1 MSVKA
6 WSDEQENELISLYTK
21 DGMKD
26 VHDLAKHFGKGYR
39 SVISKLVQLKIY
51 EKPEINEADKGQTVK
66 VMLRDLEEL
75 LEIQIEGTNL
85 NKKENLYKLLIAIKG
100 KLDEHFP
107 IDIYQTGSGTSSNM
121 NANEVIANRASQLSA
136 EKNLKVHPNDHV
148 NCGQSSNDTFPTA
161 IRIAAVMETQ
171 ADLIPA
177 LKELIKAFQDKGSEY
192 AHVVKTGRTHLMD
205 AMPVTL
211 EQEFGGYARQ
221 LELGIE
227 RLQSSLERMRE
238 LPMGGTAV
246 GTGINT
252 PPEFPPAFAEEVSKL
267 SGESMREAENHFEAQ
282 STVDAPVEMSGQLKT
297 IAVGLL
303 KIVNDLRWMNSGPN
317 AGLGEIQLAALQPGS
332 SIMPG
337 KVNPVIEES
346 TAMVCAQVIGYDSA
360 ISVGG
365 LSGNFELNVMLPMVA
380 HSLLE
385 SIRLL
390 AAASRN
396 LAQRSVSRVIV
407 REEHIQSLVGR
418 NPILVTT
425 LNPLIGYDLAAKIA
439 KTAFAENRPLLEVAK
454 EMCDLPEDELKKALD
469 PAKMTQ
475 GGLVE

>member
-1 MSVKA
+1 MT
-6 WSDEQENELISLYTK
+6 DDFRIEK
-21 DGMKD
+21 DSMG
-26 VHDLAKHFGKGYR
+26 
-39 SVISKLVQLKIY
+39 
-51 EKPEINEADKGQTVK
+51 EVK
-66 VMLRDLEEL
+66 VPKDA
-75 LEIQIEGTNL
+75 
-85 NKKENLYKLLIAIKG
+85 LYAAQTQRAVDNFPVSGIPIRRPLIAALGMIKSSAARVNGTSGAISEEVAALIQSAAQEVIEG

-177 LKELIKAFQDKGSEY
+177 LKELIKAFQDKGAEY

-396 LAQRSVSRVIV
+396 LAQRSVSRIIV

-454 EMCDLPEDELKKALD
+454 KMCDLPEDELKKVLD

>member
-1 MSVKA
+1 MTEA
-6 WSDEQENELISLYTK
+6 FRIEK
-21 DGMKD
+21 DSMG
-26 VHDLAKHFGKGYR
+26 
-39 SVISKLVQLKIY
+39 
-51 EKPEINEADKGQTVK
+51 EVK
-66 VMLRDLEEL
+66 VPREALYAAQTQRAIENFPVSGIPIRRPLIAALGMIKCSAARVNGASGAIPEEVAFL
-75 LEIQIEGTNL
+75 IQSAAQEVIEG
-85 NKKENLYKLLIAIKG
+85 KH
-100 KLDEHFP
+100 DEHFP

-121 NANEVIANRASQLSA
+121 NANEVIANRASQLSTDNA
-136 EKNLKVHPNDHV
+136 IKVHPNDHV

-161 IRIAAVMETQ
+161 IRIAAVMETKS
-171 ADLIPA
+171 DLIPA
-177 LKELIKAFQDKGSEY
+177 LVELRKAFLSKGAEY

-211 EQEFGGYARQ
+211 EQEFSGYARQ
-221 LELGIE
+221 LELGIA
-227 RLQSSLERMRE
+227 RLEASLERIRE

-252 PPEFPPAFAEEVSKL
+252 PPEFPPAFAEEVSNL
-267 SGESMREAENHFEAQ
+267 SGEPMREAQNHFEAQ

-390 AAASRN
+390 AAACRN
-396 LAQRSVSRVIV
+396 LAHRSVSRIIA

-439 KTAFAENRPLLEVAK
+439 KTAFAENRPLLEVAM
-454 EMCDLPEDELKKALD
+454 EMCELPKEELIKALD

>member
-1 MSVKA
+1 MT
-6 WSDEQENELISLYTK
+6 DEFRIEK
-21 DGMKD
+21 DSMG
-26 VHDLAKHFGKGYR
+26 
-39 SVISKLVQLKIY
+39 
-51 EKPEINEADKGQTVK
+51 EVK
-66 VMLRDLEEL
+66 VPKDA
-75 LEIQIEGTNL
+75 
-85 NKKENLYKLLIAIKG
+85 LYAAQTQRAVDNFPLSGIPIRRPLIAALGMIKSSAARVNGVSGAIPEEVAALIQSAAQEVIEG

-177 LKELIKAFQDKGSEY
+177 LKKLIKAFQDKGAEY

-396 LAQRSVSRVIV
+396 LDS
-407 REEHIQSLVGR
+407 
-418 NPILVTT
+418 
-425 LNPLIGYDLAAKIA
+425 
-439 KTAFAENRPLLEVAK
+439 
-454 EMCDLPEDELKKALD
+454 
-469 PAKMTQ
+469 
-475 GGLVE
+475 

>member
-1 MSVKA
+1 MG
-6 WSDEQENELISLYTK
+6 E
-21 DGMKD
+21 
-26 VHDLAKHFGKGYR
+26 
-39 SVISKLVQLKIY
+39 
-51 EKPEINEADKGQTVK
+51 VK
-66 VMLRDLEEL
+66 VPREALYAAQTQRAVENFPVSGIPIRRPLIAALGMIKCSAARVNGASGAIPEEVAFL
-75 LEIQIEGTNL
+75 IQSAAQEVIEG
-85 NKKENLYKLLIAIKG
+85 KH
-100 KLDEHFP
+100 DEHFP

-121 NANEVIANRASQLSA
+121 NANEVIANRASQLSTDNA
-136 EKNLKVHPNDHV
+136 IKVHPNDHV

-161 IRIAAVMETQ
+161 IRIAAVMETKS
-171 ADLIPA
+171 DLIPA
-177 LKELIKAFQDKGSEY
+177 LVELRKAFLSKGAEY

-211 EQEFGGYARQ
+211 EQEFSGYARQ
-221 LELGIE
+221 LELGIA
-227 RLQSSLERMRE
+227 RLEASLERIRE

-252 PPEFPPAFAEEVSKL
+252 PPEFPPAFAEEVSNL
-267 SGESMREAENHFEAQ
+267 SGEPMREAQNHFEAQ

-390 AAASRN
+390 AAACRN
-396 LAQRSVSRVIV
+396 LAHRSVSRIIA

-439 KTAFAENRPLLEVAK
+439 KTAFAENRPLLEVAM
-454 EMCDLPEDELKKALD
+454 EMCELPKEELIKALD

>member
-1 MSVKA
+1 MSEGYRIEKDSMGEVRVPADALYGAQTQRAVDDFPVSGICISRPLIHALGVIKQA
-6 WSDEQENELISLYTK
+6 AAKVNSELGNIP
-21 DGMKD
+21 KD
-26 VHDLAKHFGKGYR
+26 VAHAIQLAAQE
-39 SVISKLVQLKIY
+39 VI
-51 EKPEINEADKGQTVK
+51 D
-66 VMLRDLEEL
+66 
-75 LEIQIEGTNL
+75 
-85 NKKENLYKLLIAIKG
+85 G

-121 NANEVIANRASQLSA
+121 NTNEVIAKRSVQLVKELSGR
-136 EKNLKVHPNDHV
+136 VHPNDHI
-148 NCGQSSNDTFPTA
+148 NFGQSSNDTFPTA
-161 IRIAAVMETQ
+161 IRIAGYTEAKNYLVPSLKYLRETF
-171 ADLIPA
+171 
-177 LKELIKAFQDKGSEY
+177 LKKGLEY
-192 AHVVKTGRTHLMD
+192 SHVVKTGRTHLMD
-205 AMPVTL
+205 AMPITF

-221 LELGIE
+221 IELGIKRIE
-227 RLQSSLERMRE
+227 TALENMVE

-252 PPEFPPAFAEEVSKL
+252 HPKFPAKFASEVSRL
-267 SGESMREAENHFEAQ
+267 TGELFREAENHFEAQ
-282 STVDAPVEMSGQLKT
+282 ATVDAPVELGAQLKT
-297 IAVGLL
+297 LAVSLL

-317 AGLGEIQLAALQPGS
+317 GGLAEIQLAALQPGS

-346 TAMVCAQVIGYDSA
+346 MAMVCAQVIGYDAS

-390 AAASRN
+390 ANASHN
-396 LAQRSVSRVIV
+396 LAERSVSRIEV
-407 REEHIQSLVGR
+407 REDHINSLTGK

-439 KTAFAENRPLLEVAK
+439 KKAFAENRPLKSVAM
-454 EMCDLPEDELKKALD
+454 EMCDLSEEELDKALD
-469 PAKMTQ
+469 PSKMTK
-475 GGLVE
+475 GGFVD

>member
-1 MSVKA
+1 MG
-6 WSDEQENELISLYTK
+6 E
-21 DGMKD
+21 
-26 VHDLAKHFGKGYR
+26 
-39 SVISKLVQLKIY
+39 
-51 EKPEINEADKGQTVK
+51 VK
-66 VMLRDLEEL
+66 VPREALYAAQTQRAIENFPVSGIPIRRPLIAALGMIKCSAARVNGASGAIPEEVAFL
-75 LEIQIEGTNL
+75 IQSAAQEVIEG
-85 NKKENLYKLLIAIKG
+85 KH
-100 KLDEHFP
+100 DEHFP

-121 NANEVIANRASQLSA
+121 NANEVIANRASQLSKDNA
-136 EKNLKVHPNDHV
+136 IKVHPNDHV

-161 IRIAAVMETQ
+161 IRIAAVMETKS
-171 ADLIPA
+171 DLIPA
-177 LKELIKAFQDKGSEY
+177 LVELRKAFLSKGAEY

-211 EQEFGGYARQ
+211 EQEFSGYARQ
-221 LELGIE
+221 LELGIA
-227 RLQSSLERMRE
+227 RLEASLERIRE

-252 PPEFPPAFAEEVSKL
+252 PPEFPPAFAEEVSNL
-267 SGESMREAENHFEAQ
+267 SGEPMREAQNHFEAQ

-390 AAASRN
+390 AAACRN
-396 LAQRSVSRVIV
+396 LAHRSVSRIIA

-439 KTAFAENRPLLEVAK
+439 KTAFAENRPLLEVAM
-454 EMCDLPEDELKKALD
+454 EMCELPKEELIKALD

>member
-1 MSVKA
+1 
-6 WSDEQENELISLYTK
+6 
-21 DGMKD
+21 
-26 VHDLAKHFGKGYR
+26 
-39 SVISKLVQLKIY
+39 
-51 EKPEINEADKGQTVK
+51 
-66 VMLRDLEEL
+66 
-75 LEIQIEGTNL
+75 
-85 NKKENLYKLLIAIKG
+85 
-100 KLDEHFP
+100 
-107 IDIYQTGSGTSSNM
+107 M

-136 EKNLKVHPNDHV
+136 EKTLKIHPNDHV

-282 STVDAPVEMSGQLKT
+282 STVDAPVEM
-297 IAVGLL
+297 
-303 KIVNDLRWMNSGPN
+303 
-317 AGLGEIQLAALQPGS
+317 
-332 SIMPG
+332 
-337 KVNPVIEES
+337 
-346 TAMVCAQVIGYDSA
+346 
-360 ISVGG
+360 
-365 LSGNFELNVMLPMVA
+365 LSL
-380 HSLLE
+380 
-385 SIRLL
+385 I
-390 AAASRN
+390 
-396 LAQRSVSRVIV
+396 
-407 REEHIQSLVGR
+407 HI
-418 NPILVTT
+418 
-425 LNPLIGYDLAAKIA
+425 
-439 KTAFAENRPLLEVAK
+439 
-454 EMCDLPEDELKKALD
+454 
-469 PAKMTQ
+469 
-475 GGLVE
+475 

>member
-1 MSVKA
+1 MTEA
-6 WSDEQENELISLYTK
+6 FRIEK
-21 DGMKD
+21 DSMG
-26 VHDLAKHFGKGYR
+26 
-39 SVISKLVQLKIY
+39 
-51 EKPEINEADKGQTVK
+51 EVK
-66 VMLRDLEEL
+66 VPREALYAAQTQRAIENFPVSGIPIRRPLIAALGMIKCSAARVNGASGAIPEEVAFL
-75 LEIQIEGTNL
+75 IQSAAQEVIEG
-85 NKKENLYKLLIAIKG
+85 KH
-100 KLDEHFP
+100 DEHFP

-121 NANEVIANRASQLSA
+121 NANEVIANRASQLSKDNA
-136 EKNLKVHPNDHV
+136 IKVHPNDHV

-161 IRIAAVMETQ
+161 IRIAAVMETKS
-171 ADLIPA
+171 DLIPA
-177 LKELIKAFQDKGSEY
+177 LVELRKAFLSKGAEY

-211 EQEFGGYARQ
+211 EQEFSGYARQ
-221 LELGIE
+221 LELGIA
-227 RLQSSLERMRE
+227 RLEASLERIRE

-252 PPEFPPAFAEEVSKL
+252 PPEFPPAFAEEVSNL
-267 SGESMREAENHFEAQ
+267 SGEPMREAQNHFEAQ

-390 AAASRN
+390 AAACRN
-396 LAQRSVSRVIV
+396 LAHRSVSRTIA

-439 KTAFAENRPLLEVAK
+439 KTAFAENRPLLEVAM
-454 EMCDLPEDELKKALD
+454 EMCELPKEELIKALD

>member
-1 MSVKA
+1 MTEAFRIEKDSMGEIKVPREALYAAQTQRAIENFPVSGIPIRRPLIAALGMIKCSA
-6 WSDEQENELISLYTK
+6 ARVNGASGAIPEEVAFLIQSAAQE
-21 DGMKD
+21 
-26 VHDLAKHFGKGYR
+26 V
-39 SVISKLVQLKIY
+39 
-51 EKPEINEADKGQTVK
+51 
-66 VMLRDLEEL
+66 
-75 LEIQIEGTNL
+75 IEG
-85 NKKENLYKLLIAIKG
+85 KH
-100 KLDEHFP
+100 DEHFP

-121 NANEVIANRASQLSA
+121 NANEVIANRASQLSKDNA
-136 EKNLKVHPNDHV
+136 IKVHPNDHV

-161 IRIAAVMETQ
+161 IRIAAVMETKS
-171 ADLIPA
+171 DLIPA
-177 LKELIKAFQDKGSEY
+177 LVELRKAFLSKGAEY

-211 EQEFGGYARQ
+211 EQEFSGYARQ
-221 LELGIE
+221 LELGIA
-227 RLQSSLERMRE
+227 RLEASLERIRE

-252 PPEFPPAFAEEVSKL
+252 PPEFPPAFAEEVSNL
-267 SGESMREAENHFEAQ
+267 SGEPMREAQNHFEAQ

-390 AAASRN
+390 AAACRN
-396 LAQRSVSRVIV
+396 LAHRSVSRIIA

-439 KTAFAENRPLLEVAK
+439 KTAFAENRPLLEVAM
-454 EMCDLPEDELKKALD
+454 EMCELPKEELIKALD

>member
-1 MSVKA
+1 MTEA
-6 WSDEQENELISLYTK
+6 FRIEK
-21 DGMKD
+21 DSMG
-26 VHDLAKHFGKGYR
+26 
-39 SVISKLVQLKIY
+39 
-51 EKPEINEADKGQTVK
+51 EVK
-66 VMLRDLEEL
+66 VPREALYAAQTQRAIENFPVSGIPIRRPLIAALGMIKCSAARVNGASGAIPEEVAFL
-75 LEIQIEGTNL
+75 IQSAAQEVIEG
-85 NKKENLYKLLIAIKG
+85 KH
-100 KLDEHFP
+100 DEHFP

-121 NANEVIANRASQLSA
+121 NANEVIANRASQLSKDNA
-136 EKNLKVHPNDHV
+136 IKVHPNDHV

-161 IRIAAVMETQ
+161 IRIAAVMETKS
-171 ADLIPA
+171 DLIPA
-177 LKELIKAFQDKGSEY
+177 LVELRKAFLSKGAEY

-211 EQEFGGYARQ
+211 EQEFSGYARQ
-221 LELGIE
+221 LELGIA
-227 RLQSSLERMRE
+227 RLEASLERIRE

-252 PPEFPPAFAEEVSKL
+252 PPEFPLAFAEEVSNL
-267 SGESMREAENHFEAQ
+267 CGEPMREAQNHFEAQ

-390 AAASRN
+390 AAACRN
-396 LAQRSVSRVIV
+396 LAHRSVSRIIA

-439 KTAFAENRPLLEVAK
+439 KTAFAENRPLLEVAM
-454 EMCDLPEDELKKALD
+454 EMCELPKEELIKALD